1 MAGFLPDEGEVMI
14 NDILYAGS
22 SVDRGTGMEL
32 GLFTNVGVSADTIT
46 HATLTEPTGTG
57 YARIAL
63 ANASWTGTNPK
74 SYPQQTFTVGAG
86 GWTGSVQGYFVCTT
100 GGTAKRIVAIEV
112 DPSGPYTLAAND
124 TYKITL
130 NQTTE

>member
-1 MAGFLPDEGEVMI
+1 MAGFMPNEGEIML
-14 NDILYAGS
+14 NDYFYRGS

-32 GLFTNVGVSADTIT
+32 GLFTNVSPGETIT
-46 HATLTEPTGTG
+46 QATITEPTGTG

-63 ANASWTGTNPK
+63 ANASWSTGANPAT
-74 SYPQQTFTVGAG
+74 YAQQTFTVGAG

-100 GGTAKRIVAIEV
+100 GGTTKRIVAIEV
-112 DPSGPYTLAAND
+112 DGAGPYTFAAGD